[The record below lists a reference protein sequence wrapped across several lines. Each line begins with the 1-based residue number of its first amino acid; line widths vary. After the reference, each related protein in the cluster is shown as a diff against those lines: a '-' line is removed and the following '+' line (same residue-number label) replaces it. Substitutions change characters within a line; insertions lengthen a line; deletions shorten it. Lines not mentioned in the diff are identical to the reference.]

1 MPISAHIHHI
11 TKNTLSF
18 QGFSLVF
25 FVLIYNQVT
34 KAKQLRCNQQSNV
47 QQNSNVD
54 SMNSQR
60 PRSVLVAYSTD
71 DVMVTVTP
79 LYYQSDDVTDDLFN
93 DQPPSYEETMKI
105 PAKEWEIQ
113 CFLKFYWP
121 PTPDRQESVAR
132 KIRNH

>member
-1 MPISAHIHHI
+1 MPISAHILHI
-11 TKNTLSF
+11 TKQTLSF

-25 FVLIYNQVT
+25 FVLIYNQVAR
-34 KAKQLRCNQQSNV
+34 AKQLHCNQHSNE
-47 QQNSNVD
+47 D

-71 DVMVTVTP
+71 DVVVTVTP

-105 PAKEWEIQ
+105 AAKEWEIQ
-113 CFLKFYWP
+113 
-121 PTPDRQESVAR
+121 
-132 KIRNH
+132 